1 MIQKELKEQGYT
13 KEEEYFYNLN
23 KTLIEKKRK
32 DLDEQ
37 QHKLKKDELRNLHW
51 MNCPKCGHKM
61 EEVKYLGILLDRCS
75 ECHGVYFDK
84 GELDILLE
92 SKEQKGFLDGLKKL
106 FK

>member
-32 DLDEQ
+32 EIDEQ
-37 QHKLKKDELRNLHW
+37 QHKQKSDELKNLHW
-51 MNCPKCGHKM
+51 MHCPKCGHKM
-61 EEVKYLGILLDRCS
+61 EEIKYLGILLDRCG

-84 GELDILLE
+84 GELDTLLE

>member
-1 MIQKELKEQGYT
+1 MIQKEIKEQGYT

-23 KTLIEKKRK
+23 KALIEKKRK
-32 DLDEQ
+32 ELDQ
-37 QHKLKKDELRNLHW
+37 QQYKQKKDALRDQHW
-51 MNCPKCGHKM
+51 MHCPKCGHQM
-61 EEVKYLGILLDRCS
+61 EEVNHLGIMIDRCG
-75 ECHGVYFDK
+75 ECRGIYFDK

>member
-1 MIQKELKEQGYT
+1 MIQKELKDQGYT

-32 DLDEQ
+32 AIDEQ
-37 QHKLKKDELRNLHW
+37 QQKQKSDELKNLHW
-51 MNCPKCGHKM
+51 MHCPKCGHKM
-61 EEVKYLGILLDRCS
+61 KEIEYLGILLDRCE

>member
-1 MIQKELKEQGYT
+1 
-13 KEEEYFYNLN
+13 
-23 KTLIEKKRK
+23 
-32 DLDEQ
+32 
-37 QHKLKKDELRNLHW
+37 
-51 MNCPKCGHKM
+51 M
-61 EEVKYLGILLDRCS
+61 EEIKYLGILLDRCS